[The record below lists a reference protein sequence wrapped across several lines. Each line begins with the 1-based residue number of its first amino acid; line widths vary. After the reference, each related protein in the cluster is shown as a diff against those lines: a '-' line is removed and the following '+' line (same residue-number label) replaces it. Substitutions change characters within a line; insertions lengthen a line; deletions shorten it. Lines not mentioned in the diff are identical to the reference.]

1 MLVFFLKTL
10 FSAKMSDNEKR
21 NRRPRLD
28 LPFRKKR
35 FDPVIWVYDHRV
47 AIVSTV
53 VAYVLFGI
61 AFVTADI
68 VVSRQ
73 SNEGEIMIDLSD
85 LEKLQEEL
93 ERAQELNRLL
103 NEQYEQGEA
112 TNQISN
118 ENALDENLEDHRTDA
133 SKLYGEAEKV
143 QERVR
148 QNAKDYAAGLEAE
161 QKLLNRHYEGE
172 GEIENKKVKGKVTV
186 SYSLN
191 NPVRHA
197 LRMPVPAYLCQ
208 GGGEVVVNIVV
219 NRNGEVLSAK
229 IDNSLSEP
237 NSCLREAALAKAAD
251 SFFNAD
257 SSAPARQQG
266 TITYLFISQ

>member
-1 MLVFFLKTL
+1 
-10 FSAKMSDNEKR
+10 MSENKKQTK
-21 NRRPRLD
+21 RPRLD

-35 FDPVIWVYDHRV
+35 FNLAIWAYDHST
-47 AIVSTV
+47 AILATV

-68 VVSRQ
+68 VISRK
-73 SNEGEIMIDLSD
+73 SSEAEILIDLTD
-85 LEKLQEEL
+85 LAKLQEEL

-103 NEQYEQGEA
+103 NEQYDDSEA

-118 ENALDENLEDHRTDA
+118 ENALDETLEDHRTDA
-133 SKLYGEAEKV
+133 SKLYGEAERV

-148 QNAKDYAAGLEAE
+148 QNAKNYAEGLEAE
-161 QKLLNRHYEGE
+161 QKLLSRHYEGE
-172 GEIENKKVKGKVTV
+172 GEIENKRVKGKVTV
-186 SYSLN
+186 SYSLKD
-191 NPVRHA
+191 PVRHA
-197 LRMPVPAYLCQ
+197 LRMPVPAYMCQ

-219 NRNGEVLSAK
+219 NRNGEVLSAEV
-229 IDNSLSEP
+229 DNSLSEP
-237 NSCLREAALAKAAD
+237 NTCLREAALSKATD

-257 SSAPARQQG
+257 TSAPARQKG